1 MTTCRTT
8 IASASRGPSGSELRR
23 RFWPGLLALG
33 AALAPVWVSAQD
45 LPTGGQVAQG
55 SVEIGTPTD
64 QSLAITQGSDRAVVD
79 WQSFSIGS
87 GHRVEITQPGADAA
101 LLNRVTGDTTSQIH
115 GQLQANGRVFLVNP
129 NGIFIGP
136 TGQVDAG
143 AFVASTLAMRPDQFM
158 LGETVFEGE
167 GASAT
172 VSNAGTIQVVPG
184 GYAALIGGR
193 VSNSGVIRAPLG
205 KVGLA
210 SGERVTL
217 DLSGDGFLQVAVPT
231 ESDDPA
237 LKALIENSGTIEANG
252 GSVHIA
258 AATARS
264 AARQAINLGGIVEA
278 RTVSGRNG
286 LVTLGGGGGGRVT
299 VTGRVT
305 TAPRVTVTS
314 SARPQL
320 RPGPITITGQEIA
333 LEGATLEASGARGG
347 GEIIVGGDPRGTP
360 DLPRAERLTVD
371 GASRLLADALVSGDG
386 GRVILWSDLH
396 TSFEGRI
403 SARGGP
409 EGGDGGFAEVS
420 GREILSFGGRADL
433 RAPQGAWGQL
443 LLDPTDVF
451 IVATL
456 SGDPREI
463 LASDV
468 EAQLALGDV
477 IIDTDG
483 PDSDAGNIEVNAP
496 LSWTDA
502 TELFLNP
509 DNTAT
514 INAAITA
521 PSGTLRLEALGIAPI
536 TTGPG
541 GAISVGTFYLSGGDW
556 EQVSAP
562 LPAFSA
568 DNFMLAPGSI
578 FLRALGGDGSA
589 ATPYLLTDVFGLQ
602 GLGAGDLGSASYA
615 LANDIDASGTEDW
628 TSPSGNEGFV
638 PIFSFDGVLDGQR
651 HSIDGLY
658 IFQSAG
664 FGMGYAGLFETIGS
678 GATIRELSLTGATV
692 MGPEAGILAWINDGL
707 VQGVHTGGSVTAY
720 GTAGGGIVARNFGT
734 IEDSRSDALVED
746 GLDPFGGPPSTG
758 AYGGV
763 AGVNELTGEIF
774 TSHSQGDIFFDIP
787 DEGAGGG
794 VAGENLGLIEDS
806 YAIAGV
812 TGGSGITTNIGGLV
826 GANGGTVNRSYAAGP
841 VGPTGPSCCALL
853 NEGGLVGLNLSG
865 LTPGTV
871 SDSFWDS
878 EATGQ
883 TSSDGGGTSL
893 TTAEMIDTD
902 FFLAAM
908 RAAGW
913 DEFGTW
919 APPGNGDY
927 ARNYTT
933 SPVVFFDLDDTAF
946 LYQGDDSVPEF
957 FVTIGGLDSFVDPI
971 GSPAYLFGPEGD
983 SFDVNIVTD
992 TAAVDSFDVGIQPYG
1007 LESTFFTSDLGEEF
1021 DVVSTTA
1028 LATISPAPLTIEV
1041 DDQSKVYGQ
1050 TFAFLGTEFNP
1061 VGLLGVDTVDSAT
1074 LTSAGATATAQVA
1087 DSPFAIDA
1095 TDFIGTGLDNYEIE
1109 VVSGELTVTP
1119 APLSIEVD
1127 DQSKVY
1133 GSTFTFLGTEFNPVG
1148 LLNADTVDSATL
1160 TSAGAPATAQVAGSP
1175 FDIDAADFIG
1185 TGLDNYEIAVVPG
1198 ELTVTPA
1205 PLTIDVL
1212 DQDKVYGDA
1221 LLFDGTEFLT
1231 AGLLNADSVDSL
1243 TLASPG
1249 AAATAT
1255 VAGSPY
1261 VISGS
1266 DPQGTGLG
1274 NYSITINPG
1283 SLTVTL
1289 RPLTVTADDQS
1300 KVFGDLFTFAGTE
1313 FTTDGLVNGDSVTS
1327 ATLSSSATPES
1338 APVTD
1343 TPVAILISDPQGTG
1357 LENYEINLVEG
1368 LFTVTPAGLTIT
1380 PDDQS
1385 KVYGTTFTFAGTE
1398 FTVTGL
1404 QPGDSVDSVTL
1415 TSAGAPGTATV
1426 SGSPYDIT
1434 ASDPQGTG
1442 LDNYTLIFGVGA
1454 FTVTPAGLTIALD
1467 DQTKVYGT
1475 TFTFA
1480 GTEFTSDPLLNQDSL
1495 DSLTIASPGAAA
1507 SAQVAD
1513 GPFAI
1518 TGSDPLGTGLENYS
1532 ITILPGAMSLTPAP
1546 LTITAED
1553 QSKTYGDAFTFAGTE
1568 FLVEG
1573 LVDGN
1578 GDSVDSATLSSDAA
1592 PGTAPVSLSPAP
1604 ITLADPLGSGLE
1616 NYDITLAPGSF
1627 TINPAALTITAD
1639 DQSKTYGD
1647 TFTFAGTE
1655 FSAVGLVNGDTVTGA
1670 DLASAA
1676 TAATAEATGEG
1687 FETITIANPAGTGL
1701 ENYVIALEEGNFTVE
1716 RRGLTVTA
1724 DDQSKV
1730 QGDLFTFAGT
1740 EFSTDGLVNGD
1751 TVSSAGLFSE
1761 GAAEEALAEE
1771 SPFVIEIS
1779 EISGE
1784 GLENYEVALVEGS
1797 FEVRE
1802 EAIPPPPIDPPVIT
1816 PPPNPEDEVEIV
1828 FPGPGGEGQVGGSPS
1843 TPGLQ
1848 QSQDT
1853 LEIVDQASDEFEQA
1867 VQSCGAPDQDFER
1880 FMACLSASLD
1890 TYANALDEIANDL
1903 PRGMET
1909 VAATIQTARAGV
1921 DAATVRARARLAGAS
1936 SEAERQAIR
1945 RDAVNEARAAI
1956 DTAKEEIRK
1965 SISLIRA
1972 EDPAV
1977 AQVQRAT
1984 VQRVVTAFDRVDT
1997 QLVRAAEL

>member
-1 MTTCRTT
+1 
-8 IASASRGPSGSELRR
+8 
-23 RFWPGLLALG
+23 
-33 AALAPVWVSAQD
+33 VSAQN

-184 GYAALIGGR
+184 GYAALIGGQ

-286 LVTLGGGGGGRVT
+286 LVTLGGGGGGRVA

-360 DLPRAERLTVD
+360 DLPRADRLSVD
-371 GASRLLADALVSGDG
+371 GASRLLADAMVSGDG

-396 TSFEGRI
+396 TTFEGRI

-463 LASDV
+463 LASNV
-468 EAQLALGDV
+468 ETQLSTGNLTIQTTPA
-477 IIDTDG
+477 G
-483 PDSDAGNIEVNAP
+483 PDAGNIEVNAP
-496 LSWTDA
+496 LNWTA
-502 TELFLNP
+502 TTELFLNP
-509 DNTAT
+509 DNTAF
-514 INAAITA
+514 INAPITA
-521 PSGTLRLEALGIAPI
+521 PSGTLRFDALGTAPI

-556 EQVSAP
+556 EQVGAP
-562 LPAFSA
+562 LPTFSA
-568 DNFMLAPGSI
+568 DNFMLAPGST
-578 FLRALGGDGSA
+578 FLRALGGDGSG
-589 ATPYLLTDVFGLQ
+589 ATPYLLTDIFGLQ
-602 GLGAGDLGSASYA
+602 GLGSGDMGSAAFA
-615 LANDIDASGTEDW
+615 LANDIDASGTMDW
-628 TSPSGNEGFV
+628 TSPSGNLGFV
-638 PIFSFDGVLDGQR
+638 PILSFDGVLGGQR

-658 IFQSAG
+658 IFQSAS
-664 FGMGYAGLFETIGS
+664 FGMGFAGLFETIGS
-678 GATIRELSLTGATV
+678 GATIREVSVTGATV
-692 MGPEAGILAWINDGL
+692 MGAEAGILAVNNDGL
-707 VQGVHTGGSVTAY
+707 VQGVHTGGSVTAF

-734 IEDSRSDALVED
+734 IRDSRSNASVGD
-746 GLDPFGGPPSTG
+746 GLDIGSPPSTG

-763 AGVNELTGEIF
+763 AGVNELSGEIF

-794 VAGENLGLIEDS
+794 VAGENRGLIEDS

-812 TGGSGITTNIGGLV
+812 TGGSDITTNIGGLV

-871 SDSFWDS
+871 TASFWDR

-883 TSSDGGGTSL
+883 SSSDGGGTSL

-1074 LTSAGATATAQVA
+1074 LTSAGAPATAQVA
-1087 DSPFAIDA
+1087 GSPFAIDA

-1109 VVSGELTVTP
+1109 VVS
-1119 APLSIEVD
+1119 
-1127 DQSKVY
+1127 
-1133 GSTFTFLGTEFNPVG
+1133 
-1148 LLNADTVDSATL
+1148 
-1160 TSAGAPATAQVAGSP
+1160 
-1175 FDIDAADFIG
+1175 
-1185 TGLDNYEIAVVPG
+1185 G

-1249 AAATAT
+1249 AAASAT

-1274 NYSITINPG
+1274 NYSVTINPG

-1415 TSAGAPGTATV
+1415 TSPGAPGTATV

-1454 FTVTPAGLTIALD
+1454 FTVTPAGLTITLD

-1553 QSKTYGDAFTFAGTE
+1553 QSKTYGEAFTFAGTE

-1578 GDSVDSATLSSDAA
+1578 GDSVDSATLSSDAT

-1604 ITLADPLGSGLE
+1604 ITLADPLGTGLE

-1639 DQSKTYGD
+1639 DQSKTYGE

-1655 FSAVGLVNGDTVTGA
+1655 FSTVGLVNGDTVTGA

-1687 FETITIANPAGTGL
+1687 FETITVANPAGTGL

-1828 FPGPGGEGQVGGSPS
+1828 FPGPGGQGQVGGSPS
-1843 TPGLQ
+1843 SPGLQ

-1936 SEAERQAIR
+1936 SDAERQAIR